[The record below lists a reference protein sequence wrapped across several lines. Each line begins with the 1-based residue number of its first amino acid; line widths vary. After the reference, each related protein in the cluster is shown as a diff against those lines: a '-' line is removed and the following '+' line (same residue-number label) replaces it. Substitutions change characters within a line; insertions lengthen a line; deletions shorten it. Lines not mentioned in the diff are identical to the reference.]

1 VVPSSNDSSR
11 NTSDAF
17 ERTLQLEE
25 LGAAAIVA
33 ATTWR
38 AAGSEIGGS
47 GLAAVASTVDLMEA
61 EGLPTLIV

>member
-11 NTSDAF
+11 DTSDAF
-17 ERTLQLEE
+17 DRTLGLEE
-25 LGAAAIVA
+25 LGAAAMVA

-47 GLAAVASTVDLMEA
+47 GLAAAASTLDFMEA